1 MKKLTSDEY
10 RVRLMD
16 LPSGV
21 RALVAVD
28 EEGFSNIYVNARL
41 SREDQAAAL
50 RHELRHIR
58 RDDAYNDRDI
68 RIVER

>member
-1 MKKLTSDEY
+1 MNHLTSDEY
-10 RVRLMD
+10 LVRLLD

-41 SREDQAAAL
+41 SREEQAAAL
-50 RHELRHIR
+50 RHELRHLSN
-58 RDDAYNDRDI
+58 DDAYNDRDI
-68 RIVER
+68 RSVEQ